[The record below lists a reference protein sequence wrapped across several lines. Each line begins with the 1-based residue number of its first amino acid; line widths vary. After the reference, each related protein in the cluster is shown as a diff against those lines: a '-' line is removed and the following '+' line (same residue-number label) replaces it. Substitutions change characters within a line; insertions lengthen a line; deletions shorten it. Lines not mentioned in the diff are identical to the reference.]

1 MRWSLSGHKW
11 RDNMA
16 HKSCILDR
24 QGYMYARACKRLRAR
39 THIPSHTR
47 KQICNIYCF
56 SNATITRERASV
68 LLYTYIVCLVHPDN
82 VTKTV
87 PSACLTSSQAS
98 SLRQCLVPWRGP
110 VCRETLV
117 FLMFRRSDEHD
128 YMTLSG
134 RNGFMNAIRVLRL
147 NANDLLSHGRFL
159 WTALKKEMPNDFDV
173 KVLKGS
179 RRWFGYC
186 TSLLMHPEICISYW
200 FNSWERIAESV
211 IMH

>member
-1 MRWSLSGHKW
+1 MWWSLSGHKW
-11 RDNMA
+11 RHNMA

-24 QGYMYARACKRLRAR
+24 QGYMHARACTSLGAR
-39 THIPSHTR
+39 THITR

-56 SNATITRERASV
+56 CNATRERASV

-98 SLRQCLVPWRGP
+98 SLRLCLVPWRGP

-128 YMTLSG
+128 YMTLRG
-134 RNGFMNAIRVLRL
+134 RNGFMNAIRELCL
-147 NANDLLSHGRFL
+147 HSNDLSSHGRFL
-159 WTALKKEMPNDFDV
+159 WTALKTEMPNDFDV
-173 KVLKGS
+173 KVLTGS
-179 RRWFGYC
+179 HRWFGYC
-186 TSLLMHPEICISYW
+186 TSLLVHPEICKFPADST
-200 FNSWERIAESV
+200 AESELRKV
-211 IMH
+211 